1 MTSQS
6 ASPIERFSVL
16 LQQAVDLDI
25 ENPGAM
31 ALATVDA
38 EGRPAT
44 RTVLLKQVD
53 ERGFVFYTNL
63 VSRKGDHLKV
73 NPHASL
79 LFYWREL
86 GKQVSVDGP
95 VVPVAEEEADAYFA
109 TRPRTAQLGAW
120 ASQQS
125 RPLQHRAELL
135 ARVARFEA
143 EFLGREV
150 PRPPH
155 WSGFRVVPERI
166 EFWSAGRFRLHK
178 REVYERDGESGW
190 KVTLLNP

>member
-1 MTSQS
+1 MTPNRSN
-6 ASPIERFSVL
+6 PIERFSAL

-25 ENPGAM
+25 ENPDAM
-31 ALATVDA
+31 TLATVDA
-38 EGRPAT
+38 DGRPTT
-44 RTVLLKQVD
+44 RTVLLKQLD

-63 VSRKGDHLKV
+63 ESRKGGHLEAH
-73 NPHASL
+73 PQASL

-95 VVPVAEEEADAYFA
+95 VVPVEDEQADAYFA

-125 RPLQHRAELL
+125 RRLQNRAELV

-143 EFLGREV
+143 EFLGGEV

-155 WSGFRVVPERI
+155 WSGFPGC
-166 EFWSAGRFRLHK
+166 S
-178 REVYERDGESGW
+178 
-190 KVTLLNP
+190 